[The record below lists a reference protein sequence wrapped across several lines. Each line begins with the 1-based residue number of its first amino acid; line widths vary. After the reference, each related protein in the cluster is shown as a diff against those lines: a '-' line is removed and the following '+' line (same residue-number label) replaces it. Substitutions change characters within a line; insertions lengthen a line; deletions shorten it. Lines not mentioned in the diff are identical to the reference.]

1 MNEGSPRR
9 SAVDTLSAGFA
20 TEERVLIAR
29 SDVPE
34 LTIRRGRQG
43 SVYLVFGL
51 LLLGPVMLA
60 ALLPG
65 IVTSYDPFANVGPA
79 LQPPSFRH
87 LFGTDDLGR
96 DLFSGVV
103 WGARTSLLIGGF
115 SALLSII
122 VGILV
127 GVTAG
132 YADGW
137 MDDALMRATEVA
149 MVLPRFFI
157 ALLVVTLFGASLIN
171 ICLVLG
177 FSGWP
182 GLARIA
188 RAETLTQRSREH
200 VLASIA
206 LGAGN
211 WRIMFR
217 HILPAVQ
224 QLILSVAAPIMTAAI
239 LTEAGLAYL
248 GLADPNWISWGK
260 IIQNGQAFYNHGW
273 WLSLFPGLA
282 IVSTCVGIALLIE
295 GLEERRSA

>member
-1 MNEGSPRR
+1 MNEWPPRR
-9 SAVDTLSAGFA
+9 SAIDTLGEGFA
-20 TEERVLIAR
+20 AEERVFLAR
-29 SDVPE
+29 ADITDGS
-34 LTIRRGRQG
+34 IRRWSRG
-43 SVYLVFGL
+43 SVYHLFGL
-51 LLLGPVMLA
+51 LLVGPIVLA
-60 ALLPG
+60 ALFPD
-65 IVTSYDPFANVGPA
+65 IVASYDPFANVGPA
-79 LQPPSFRH
+79 LAPPSFRH

-103 WGARTSLLIGGF
+103 WGARTSLLIGGC

-122 VGILV
+122 VGVLV

-132 YADGW
+132 YLGEW
-137 MDDALMRATEVA
+137 TDDALMRATEVV
-149 MVLPRFFI
+149 MVLPRFFV
-157 ALLVVTLFGASLIN
+157 ALLVVTLFGPSLVN

-182 GLARIA
+182 GIARIA

-206 LGAGN
+206 LGASN

-224 QLILSVAAPIMTAAI
+224 HLILSVAAPIMTAAI

-248 GLADPNWISWGK
+248 GLADPNWTSWGK
-260 IIQNGQAFYNHGW
+260 IIQNGQAFHNHGW

-295 GLEERRSA
+295 GLEGRRSG